1 MMTSVLFLNEI
12 TDRHAVGGKARG
24 LARLLAAG
32 FEVPEGFVAGPEA
45 TSEEI
50 AGAYQRLGA
59 GRVAVRSSAE
69 EEDSER
75 LSYAGQFETFL
86 GVEGEE
92 ALLRAVEACRA
103 SGAGARAASYRG
115 DEAAGRMCVVVQRM
129 LDSDYAGVAFAEG
142 DGTARVEGV
151 RGLGDQLVSG
161 RAGPVPLPEDLR
173 KRVEAM
179 AREVEGRLGGEQD
192 IEWAVEDGRIWLL
205 QARPITAPLSAPLP
219 ERFRLWTAANLQEAL
234 PRPLTPLS
242 EEEAWHNIGE
252 TFRVSFRF
260 SGFTE
265 PDGPTLRLVKG
276 LFYMSY
282 SSMASVMSVVPGF
295 RVENLLRMFGDS
307 PDLARVVAYRPVRRL
322 PFLLRLPAILARH
335 VLWMASVERR
345 LRRAREA
352 VRALEEEV
360 RTALAEGASDARLLA
375 FLRSWR
381 ARIHPALETMSMA
394 TGFANGLLSTMMQV
408 VARKAPD
415 APSAEVGGLI
425 RGGEM
430 ESLEPSRQLTALADW
445 LRANPGRPDDDPE
458 VQRHLSRF
466 LDACGFRCEKEAELA
481 QPRWRE
487 RPEEV
492 LRLAREMASRASD
505 QKNLT
510 AEGAE
515 DAEKNRKGRKGEWE
529 NGGKHSPTLPLSH
542 SSFHPP
548 LRSPSPPSTHR
559 VDLPHRSL
567 RLMARSARTWQRRRE
582 AARANLVRTPWSLRQ
597 LLFEIGRRLRDRRV
611 LREPEDIFYLLWG
624 EIEALL
630 GGDSTDRAGEGVADR
645 VERRR
650 ARYLRMLGWPPPSR
664 LLAELPDGRLVP
676 FVPDPGSGDTL
687 RGFGASPGRV
697 TAPARVLSGVEQGGE
712 LRPGEA
718 LVARTT
724 DIAWTT
730 LFRTASAVVTEIGA
744 PTSHAAIVAREL
756 GLPAVVNVDGVTERV
771 RTGDLLFVDGW
782 AGVVRKVKGER

>member
-1 MMTSVLFLNEI
+1 MATSVLFLNEI

-45 TSEEI
+45 TVEEI
-50 AGAYQRLGA
+50 AGAYRRLGA
-59 GRVAVRSSAE
+59 GRAAVRSSAE
-69 EEDSER
+69 EEDSDQF
-75 LSYAGQFETFL
+75 SYAGQFETFL

-115 DEAAGRMCVVVQRM
+115 DGAAGRMCVVVQRM
-129 LDSDYAGVAFAEG
+129 LDPEYAGVAFAEG
-142 DGTARVEGV
+142 DGAAWVEGV

-161 RAGPVPLPEDLR
+161 RAGPAPLPEDLR
-173 KRVEAM
+173 GRVEAL
-179 AREVEGRLGGEQD
+179 AREVAGRLGGAQD
-192 IEWAVEDGRIWLL
+192 IEWASEGGRVWLL
-205 QARPITAPLSAPLP
+205 QARPVTAPLSAPLP

-242 EEEAWHNIGE
+242 EEAAWHNIGE

-260 SGFTE
+260 SGFQE
-265 PDGPTLRLVKG
+265 PDGPTLKLVKG
-276 LFYMSY
+276 MFYMSY
-282 SSMASVMSVVPGF
+282 SSMASVMAVVPGF

-352 VRALEEEV
+352 VLALEEEV
-360 RTALAEGASDARLLA
+360 QTALAEGASDARLLA

-381 ARIHPALETMSMA
+381 ARIYPALETMSMA

-415 APSAEVGGLI
+415 APGAEVGALI

-430 ESLEPSRQLTALADW
+430 ESLEPSRQLSALADW

-458 VQRHLSRF
+458 VQRRLSRF
-466 LDACGFRCEKEAELA
+466 LDACGFRCENEAELA

-487 RPEEV
+487 RPGEV
-492 LRLAREMASRASD
+492 LRLAREMALSASL
-505 QKNLT
+505 KENLT
-510 AEGAE
+510 AE
-515 DAEKNRKGRKGEWE
+515 DVEKNSFEFRVLGSGLQLETRNSELG
-529 NGGKHSPTLPLSH
+529 TLR
-542 SSFHPP
+542 F
-548 LRSPSPPSTHR
+548 LRFM
-559 VDLPHRSL
+559 V
-567 RLMARSARTWQRRRE
+567 RSARAWQRRRE
-582 AARANLVRTPWSLRQ
+582 AARATLVRTPWSLRQ
-597 LLFEIGRRLRDRRV
+597 LLFEVGRRLRDRGV
-611 LREPEDIFYLLWG
+611 LRGPEDIFYLLWG

-630 GGDSTDRAGEGVADR
+630 SGDSTGRAGEGIAGR

-697 TAPARVLSGVEQGGE
+697 TARARVLSGVEQGGE
-712 LRPGEA
+712 LKPGEV

-730 LFRTASAVVTEIGA
+730 LFLTASAVVTEIGA

-782 AGVVRKVKGER
+782 AGVVRKIRET

>member
-1 MMTSVLFLNEI
+1 MATSVLFLNEI
-12 TDRHAVGGKARG
+12 AEGHRVGGKARG

-32 FEVPEGFVAGPEA
+32 FEVPEGFVAAPEA
-45 TSEEI
+45 TAEEI
-50 AGAYQRLGA
+50 AAAYRRLGA

-69 EEDSER
+69 EEDSDL

-103 SGAGARAASYRG
+103 SGAGARAVSYRG
-115 DEAAGRMCVVVQRM
+115 DGAAGRMCVVVQRM
-129 LDSDYAGVAFAEG
+129 LDPEYAGVAFAGG
-142 DGTARVEGV
+142 DGAVWVEGV

-161 RAGPVPLPEDLR
+161 RAGPAPLPEDLR
-173 KRVEAM
+173 GRVEAL
-179 AREVEGRLGGEQD
+179 ARGVTERLGGAQD
-192 IEWAVEDGRIWLL
+192 IEWALESGRVWLL
-205 QARPITAPLSAPLP
+205 QARPVTAPLSAPLP

-242 EEEAWHNIGE
+242 EEAAWHNIGE

-260 SGFTE
+260 SGFSE

-282 SSMASVMSVVPGF
+282 SSMASVMAVFPGF

-307 PDLARVVAYRPVRRL
+307 PDLARVVAYRPAPRL
-322 PFLLRLPAILARH
+322 PFLLRLPAILVRH
-335 VLWMASVERR
+335 VLWMASVERH

-352 VRALEEEV
+352 VQALEEEV

-381 ARIHPALETMSMA
+381 ARIYPALETMSVA

-408 VARKAPD
+408 VAQKAPD
-415 APSAEVGGLI
+415 APGAEVGALI

-430 ESLEPSRQLTALADW
+430 ESLEPSRQLAALADW

-458 VQRHLSRF
+458 VQRHLTRF
-466 LDACGFRCEKEAELA
+466 IDACGFRCENEAELA
-481 QPRWRE
+481 QPRWKE
-487 RPEEV
+487 RPGEV
-492 LRLAREMASRASD
+492 LRLAREMAGVRHEA
-505 QKNLT
+505 T
-510 AEGAE
+510 G
-515 DAEKNRKGRKGEWE
+515 NRP
-529 NGGKHSPTLPLSH
+529 SPTPYPPPSPVRTGEGGGTKGLSPGLGEGEGLPSASRLTP
-542 SSFHPP
+542 SFP
-548 LRSPSPPSTHR
+548 LRFM
-559 VDLPHRSL
+559 V
-567 RLMARSARTWQRRRE
+567 RSARTWQRRRE

-597 LLFEIGRRLRDRRV
+597 LLFEVGRRLRDRGI
-611 LREPEDIFYLLWG
+611 LRESEDIFYLLWG

-630 GGDSTDRAGEGVADR
+630 EGGSTDRAGEGVAGR

-676 FVPDPGSGDTL
+676 FVPDPGAGDAL

-697 TAPARVLSGVEQGGE
+697 TARARVLSGVEQGGE

-756 GLPAVVNVDGVTERV
+756 GIPAVVNVDGVTERV

-782 AGVVRKVKGER
+782 AGMVRKVKDEG